1 MLLDSTERDLVV
13 DAFRGGARGIFC
25 RGDSFNALPKCM
37 RQVHNGQIWV
47 KNVELE
53 FLLDLVISMRPLKMQ
68 PVGGMARLTQRERDV
83 VRLVADGMRNQ
94 EIAVQLAL
102 SEHTVRNYLIR
113 VFDKLRISSRVE
125 LVLYAFSGVDEMVAP
140 AAPKAFSASS

>member
-47 KNVELE
+47 KNVELQ

-113 VFDKLRISSRVE
+113 IFDKLGISSRVE
-125 LVLYAFSGVDEMVAP
+125 LVLYAFSGSEGTGSPENA
-140 AAPKAFSASS
+140 KTFSASA